1 MVHPPRVNISGRLR
15 PTCGNELG
23 YSGAL
28 SAPCSILL
36 VAYLHVSEN
45 SARRAS
51 QAGIFP
57 GARSG
62 YWAAS
67 TWTLLSE
74 AGDPAR
80 SLGRSA
86 AFHGIW
92 DTEAVVGRV
101 ATASRD
107 REAEAGEVTR
117 LWLAGSF
124 ASGKLD
130 PSDIDTTYLLRA
142 DVFDRL
148 DRDALA
154 ALDDL
159 TDKAWCV
166 DNAMRIDAYLVRLP
180 DEMPFWQMRPSIFGA
195 RANEAFRDL
204 GLYDEVWQCVRPSPL
219 AGSHHGQSRQ
229 GYVEVLL

>member
-1 MVHPPRVNISGRLR
+1 M
-15 PTCGNELG
+15 G
-23 YSGAL
+23 Y
-28 SAPCSILL
+28 
-36 VAYLHVSEN
+36 
-45 SARRAS
+45 
-51 QAGIFP
+51 FP
-57 GARSG
+57 
-62 YWAAS
+62 
-67 TWTLLSE
+67 E
-74 AGDPAR
+74 PDPATG
-80 SLGRSA
+80 LLPPGRYSVKLETLREVLVEA
-86 AFHGIW
+86 PHFTGSGTRKQLW
-92 DTEAVVGRV
+92 DEWQQHRAIV
-101 ATASRD
+101 
-107 REAEAGEVTR
+107 EAEAGEITR

-180 DEMPFWQMRPSIFGA
+180 DEMPFWQMRPSIFGT

-204 GLYDEVWQCVRPSPL
+204 GLYDEVWQCVRPSTL